1 MVCLDIPS
9 NLADRSQRSLRHSYA
24 KYKAFLAA
32 TIILEKKWK
41 DGNLPYQRKP
51 THEQIIETMQSKTY
65 WYAYIRKYFP
75 CVSAY
80 SEMVAWLED
89 AEDAPS
95 DLEVWGVEKDQYG
108 FVDLDMWLR
117 NEGKGLM
124 VGGKSRKG
132 KGKEKEEEEEDILS
146 LEKGKS
152 SRKHKGKD
160 KGKKEKKSP
169 QKSGK

>member
-1 MVCLDIPS
+1 MDHLNIPS
-9 NLADRSQRSLRHSYA
+9 YLADRSQRSLRHSYA
-24 KYKAFLAA
+24 KYKAFLGA
-32 TIILEKKWK
+32 IPVLEKKWK
-41 DGNLPYQRKP
+41 DGDLPYQRKP

-75 CVSAY
+75 RVSEY

-108 FVDLDMWLR
+108 FVDLDIWLR

-124 VGGKSRKG
+124 LEGKSRKG
-132 KGKEKEEEEEDILS
+132 KGKEKEEVLS

-152 SRKHKGKD
+152 SRKHKAKD
-160 KGKKEKKSP
+160 KGKKEKESKKSP